1 MRCLQIFW
9 RLIGPTSGAPFSCA
23 LYQLEDGSLEL
34 RAGQGEQDPLLRHRF
49 DTEAAAE
56 MYAGDWKAA
65 AEAKGFR
72 DVNPDASSGAAP

>member
-23 LYQLEDGSLEL
+23 LYRLRDGSLEL
-34 RAGQGEQDPLLRHRF
+34 RAGQGEQDPLLRQRF

-56 MYAGDWKAA
+56 MYADAWRAA

-72 DVNPDASSGAAP
+72 DLDQAGSSGTAS